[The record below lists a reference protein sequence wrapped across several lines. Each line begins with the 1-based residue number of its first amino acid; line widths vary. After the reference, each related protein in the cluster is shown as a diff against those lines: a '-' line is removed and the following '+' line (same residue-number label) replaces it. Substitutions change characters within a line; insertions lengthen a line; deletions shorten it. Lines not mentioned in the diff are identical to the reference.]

1 MLMKLALKLF
11 GKKIIENAIEKT
23 HLSRTKLIAV
33 VGGSIFV
40 IEKVLPAFGV
50 NVVIPPE
57 VYTLLGSAG
66 LWTLSDKF
74 DSKPTSPI
82 V

>member
-1 MLMKLALKLF
+1 MLLKLAMKLF
-11 GKKIIENAIEKT
+11 GKKLINEGVEKIG
-23 HLSRTKLIAV
+23 LSKTKLIAI
-33 VGGSIFV
+33 VGGTIFL

-50 NVVIPPE
+50 VVTIPPD

-74 DSKPTSPI
+74 DSQPKA
-82 V
+82 